1 MYPRWFSFAVVALWL
16 STMGW
21 LVTTKVMPSLLV
33 GEPPSYPT
41 ILAAQRSEP
50 PAGWVILWEER
61 RLGWAISKTRPLPQA
76 ITEIR
81 SLIHFDDLPLDE
93 LMPDWLRTMVP
104 PIGRQRVKVPVESRS
119 SLVFD
124 PLGKLSRFESWVRLD
139 VQEPFVKMRG
149 TVDGAKMALWLRV
162 GDLQPFETDVAV
174 PRDAMLGDTLS
185 PQSRLPGLRQGQAWT
200 VESYSPLRPPN
211 SPKEI
216 LYAAVESR
224 MPLTWEGRTVDTL
237 VVVYR
242 TDPGNA
248 VGGSGGARGKIWVRR
263 DGTVLKQQ
271 VTFFRSTLTF
281 LRMGQQEAASL
292 ATKVALDD

>member
-1 MYPRWFSFAVVALWL
+1 M
-16 STMGW
+16 
-21 LVTTKVMPSLLV
+21 
-33 GEPPSYPT
+33 
-41 ILAAQRSEP
+41 
-50 PAGWVILWEER
+50 
-61 RLGWAISKTRPLPQA
+61 
-76 ITEIR
+76 
-81 SLIHFDDLPLDE
+81 
-93 LMPDWLRTMVP
+93 
-104 PIGRQRVKVPVESRS
+104 
-119 SLVFD
+119 
-124 PLGKLSRFESWVRLD
+124 
-139 VQEPFVKMRG
+139 KMRG